1 MPFGMAKG
9 TPDAGMPTIDP
20 EPDMATG
27 KVRAR
32 NGRRAWMRR
41 VVLGMIVLALAP
53 FVLTL
58 LYFIPFIHPVSTLML
73 KDLVTFRGYDRQWVY
88 LEDVSPVLLHSI
100 VMSEDGQFC
109 SHYGVDLRELG
120 AVIDDALSD
129 GEVTRGAS
137 TITMQTVKNLY
148 LWHRPLG
155 SVRKVIEIP
164 LAVYVDLVLP
174 KRRIMEI
181 YVNIAELGPNVYGA
195 EAAAQHHFGKSAKNL
210 TRREAAL
217 LTAALPN
224 PILRNPAKPS
234 AGMRRIAGL
243 IERRARAAG
252 DYVKCLE

>member
-1 MPFGMAKG
+1 M
-9 TPDAGMPTIDP
+9 
-20 EPDMATG
+20 
-27 KVRAR
+27 
-32 NGRRAWMRR
+32 WLRR

-58 LYFIPFIHPVSTLML
+58 LYLIPFIHPVSTLMV
-73 KDLVTFRGYDRQWVY
+73 KDLVTLRGYDRQWAY

-129 GEVTRGAS
+129 GEVKRGAS

-174 KRRIMEI
+174 KRRIMELYI
-181 YVNIAELGPNVYGA
+181 NIAELGPNIYGA
-195 EAAAQHHFGKSAKNL
+195 EAAAQHHFGKSAKDL

>member
-1 MPFGMAKG
+1 
-9 TPDAGMPTIDP
+9 
-20 EPDMATG
+20 MATG

-181 YVNIAELGPNVYGA
+181 YINIAELGPNIYGA

>member
-1 MPFGMAKG
+1 
-9 TPDAGMPTIDP
+9 
-20 EPDMATG
+20 MATG

-73 KDLVTFRGYDRQWVY
+73 KNLVTFRGYDRQWVY

>member
-1 MPFGMAKG
+1 MAKG

-88 LEDVSPVLLHSI
+88 LEDVAPVLLHSI